1 MADACALIEER
12 VEQALGR
19 HNWPAPYVP
28 ASPVTFKVELAA
40 PDHAQRFYG
49 RTGVELVGPR
59 TVVSRGQTFWQ
70 AWDQFWYGQ

>member
-1 MADACALIEER
+1 
-12 VEQALGR
+12 
-19 HNWPAPYVP
+19 
-28 ASPVTFKVELAA
+28 VELAG

-70 AWDQFWYGQ
+70 AWDQFWYRQ